1 MMDVIHF
8 HWHSPFL
15 KNAISSG
22 NGKCWSCTGH
32 FMGIEPS
39 NMEIFNDLYGSFS
52 HQRWGWR
59 HFTDA
64 RNSKHWQVECL
75 TPKHYGKQ
83 VDCMETC
90 METMVSGGLLN
101 SSNLR
106 ECDKSNAFPKDH
118 QSPGT
123 ATKRCL
129 CCVTERWQPWV
140 VSKSWVTIPKVAL
153 SLRLVN
159 YVELYPIVGCIS
171 HYLPIWF
178 PDCWLC
184 HIPIVVG

>member
-1 MMDVIHF
+1 
-8 HWHSPFL
+8 
-15 KNAISSG
+15 
-22 NGKCWSCTGH
+22 
-32 FMGIEPS
+32 
-39 NMEIFNDLYGSFS
+39 ME
-52 HQRWGWR
+52 
-59 HFTDA
+59 T
-64 RNSKHWQVECL
+64 
-75 TPKHYGKQ
+75 
-83 VDCMETC
+83 CMETC